1 MTPPVI
7 VSDPIRLELETNN
20 YAASRALTDS
30 DESHW
35 IGKDNEGNAHFI
47 YDLGCVTSLS
57 KLVLH
62 NSRNGDYRDRQASR
76 PSTDQGPQLEHQQLS
91 CSLRAWLPLRRMS
104 KAMVTRMT

>member
-1 MTPPVI
+1 MYPSPECEMTPTM
-7 VSDPIRLELETNN
+7 VSDPLSYGSTNRFG
-20 YAASRALTDS
+20 ASRALTDS

-62 NSRNGDYRDRQASR
+62 NSRNGDYRDRQAFCYCPLAS
-76 PSTDQGPQLEHQQLS
+76 
-91 CSLRAWLPLRRMS
+91 SLGS
-104 KAMVTRMT
+104 FH